1 MWASHDEHHVYVRT
15 TLFAVAN
22 FDRAMTNGQLL
33 LMYVALS
40 LSTVKNKYI
49 FNAHDQAQIN
59 N

>member
-49 FNAHDQAQIN
+49 
-59 N
+59 